1 MRAAVLC
8 NRGARLMAV
17 VARWQ
22 TGPGGMPIYRARP
35 AHLATPLPAVV
46 VIQEVWGVDAHI
58 RDVTRRMAAAGYL
71 AIAPELYA
79 PDGRRPAALAAD
91 RVAEVRRIV
100 DRVAGVD
107 WHDPAA
113 RAAGADRLDPARRE
127 DLMETLDHVLPA
139 TRDLRRLGE
148 AVAASATWAAID
160 AEADGRVAAVGF
172 CLGGALV
179 ADLAEHDVPLHA
191 GVVFY
196 GYMPSGPRSRPGPPL
211 LGLFGADDPHVIE
224 TIAPFRRAVADAGG
238 RLELTVYPDTPHAFF
253 NDDRPGY
260 RPGPARHA
268 WASAL
273 SFLAAELP

>member
-1 MRAAVLC
+1 
-8 NRGARLMAV
+8 MAV
-17 VARWQ
+17 IARWR

-35 AHLATPLPAVV
+35 ARSSAPLPAAV

-58 RDVTRRMAAAGYL
+58 RDVTRRLAAAGYL
-71 AIAPELYA
+71 AIAPDLYA
-79 PDGRRPAALAAD
+79 RDGRRPAALAPD
-91 RVAEVRRIV
+91 RVAEVRHIV
-100 DRVAGVD
+100 DQVGGVD

-113 RAAGADRLDPARRE
+113 RVAGADRLDRLDPARRE
-127 DLMETLDHVLPA
+127 DMLETLDQTLPA
-139 TRDLRRLGE
+139 TRDLAPLGE
-148 AVAASATWAAID
+148 AVAASAAWAAID

-179 ADLAEHDVPLHA
+179 ADVAERDAPLHA

-196 GYMPSGPRSRPGPPL
+196 GYMPSEPRSRPGPPL
-211 LGLFGADDPHVIE
+211 LGLFGAHDRHVIE
-224 TIAPFRRAVADAGG
+224 TVEPFRRAVGDAGG

-253 NDDRPGY
+253 NDDRPSY
-260 RPGPARHA
+260 RSGPARHA